1 MNIEWS
7 EAVWRGLVE
16 SAPDA
21 LVMVDV
27 EGRIVYVSSQTQNLF
42 GYSPKEL
49 LDQKIE
55 CLLPQRFRD
64 RHVGQRSNYFK
75 SLRVRPMGAGLEL
88 FGLHKSG
95 REIPIEISLSPLE
108 IPRGFL
114 VTAAIRDIS
123 DRKRAQEELRKA
135 REVAEAASR
144 SKSEFLANM
153 SHEIRTPLA
162 GILGFA
168 EMIALYCNSSEERKS
183 YLDKIRRCADT
194 LTELID
200 DILDLS
206 KVEAGALKVELLS
219 IGTISEV
226 ESVVNLFQNSASEK
240 NITFDVRYERPLP
253 EKIVTDP
260 TRLRQILSNLLG
272 NAIKFTESGSVSLRV
287 FTDKKRPNRICFAV
301 QDSGVGLSPEE
312 QNRLFH
318 PFSQADSSTT
328 RKFGG
333 TGLGLALSRRL
344 AEALE
349 GDLVLV
355 ESSPGKGSV
364 FQLSIPTHQRG
375 VPSAPSPELEDKL
388 ADSEERSS
396 WPRLDNVGILVAEDN
411 PDNQEMLKRFLGE
424 QGAVVEIASNGKL
437 ALNMAKKGGYQVILM
452 DVQMPELDGY
462 EVTKALRKENITT
475 PIIALTAHAMSDERE
490 KCLASG
496 CNEFLTKPL
505 NVKKLIHTIHRHSV
519 SSQATPA
526 GKKKK
531 KKNFSP

>member
-1 MNIEWS
+1 MGIEWT

-27 EGRIVYVSSQTQNLF
+27 DGNIVYVSAQTQRLF
-42 GYSPKEL
+42 GYTRDEL
-49 LDQKIE
+49 LNQKIE
-55 CLLPQRFRD
+55 CLLPVRFRE
-64 RHVGQRSNYFK
+64 RHVGQRSSYFQ

-95 REIPIEISLSPLE
+95 TEIPIEISLSPLE
-108 IPRGFL
+108 TPKGHL

-194 LTELID
+194 LTELIN

-219 IGTISEV
+219 INTVSEI
-226 ESVVNLFQNSASEK
+226 ETVVGLFQHVAAEK
-240 NITFDVRYERPLP
+240 HISFDVRYERPIP
-253 EKIVTDP
+253 DWIISDP

-272 NAIKFTESGSVSLRV
+272 NAIKFTDQGGVSLHV
-287 FTDKKRPNRICFAV
+287 FTDKKDSNRLCFAV
-301 QDSGVGLSPEE
+301 KDSGVGLTPE
-312 QNRLFH
+312 QQTRLFQ

-344 AEALE
+344 AKALDGE
-349 GDLVLV
+349 LTLVD
-355 ESSPGKGSV
+355 SARGKGSI
-364 FQLSIPTHQRG
+364 FQLSIPIQPKGIVATET
-375 VPSAPSPELEDKL
+375 AAIEDPPTGT
-388 ADSEERSS
+388 EERAS
-396 WPRLDNVGILVAEDN
+396 WPRLDNVRILVAEDN
-411 PDNQEMLKRFLGE
+411 SDNQEMLNRFLGA
-424 QGAVVEIASNGKL
+424 QGAIVETASNGRT
-437 ALNMAKKGGYQVILM
+437 ALNLAKGGTFHVILM

-462 EVTKALRKENITT
+462 EVTKQLRKDNITT
-475 PIIALTAHAMSDERE
+475 PIIALTAHAMNDERE
-490 KCLASG
+490 KSFASG

-505 NVKKLIHTIHRHSV
+505 NVKKLIYTVHKHCTSIPPRKPKS
-519 SSQATPA
+519 
-526 GKKKK
+526 
-531 KKNFSP
+531 

>member
-1 MNIEWS
+1 VEIDWT

-27 EGRIVYVSSQTQNLF
+27 NGKIVYVSAQTQRLF
-42 GYSPKEL
+42 GYSRDEL
-49 LDQKIE
+49 LHQKIE
-55 CLLPQRFRD
+55 CLLPTRFRD
-64 RHVGQRSNYFK
+64 GHAQQRSRYFQ
-75 SLRVRPMGAGLEL
+75 SLRVRPMGAGMEL

-95 REIPIEISLSPLE
+95 VEIPIEISLSPLE
-108 IPRGFL
+108 TPTGFL

-183 YLDKIRRCADT
+183 YLAKIRRCADT
-194 LTELID
+194 LTELIN

-219 IGTISEV
+219 VNTVSEI
-226 ESVVNLFQNSASEK
+226 ENVVGLFQHAAAEK
-240 NITFDVRYERPLP
+240 HIAFDVLYERPLP

-272 NAIKFTESGSVSLRV
+272 NAIKFTDHGGVSLRI
-287 FTDKKRPNRICFAV
+287 FPDKTDSNRLCFAV
-301 QDSGVGLSPEE
+301 KDSGVGLSPEE
-312 QNRLFH
+312 QTRLFQ

-328 RKFGG
+328 RRFGG

-344 AEALE
+344 AHALGGE
-349 GDLVLV
+349 LRLV
-355 ESSPGKGSV
+355 ESAHGEGSV
-364 FQLSIPTHQRG
+364 FELSIPIHPRG
-375 VPSAPSPELEDKL
+375 PRTPKAVAFEDASGGVLE
-388 ADSEERSS
+388 RMS
-396 WPRLDNVGILVAEDN
+396 WPRLDNVRILVAEDN
-411 PDNQEMLKRFLGE
+411 LDNQEMVTRFLGE
-424 QGAVVEIASNGKL
+424 QGAIVETAANGRTALEL
-437 ALNMAKKGGYQVILM
+437 AKGGSYNVILM

-462 EVTKALRKENITT
+462 EVTRQLRKGKVST
-475 PIIALTAHAMSDERE
+475 PIIALTAHAMNDERE
-490 KCLASG
+490 KSLAAG
-496 CNEFLTKPL
+496 CTEFLTKPL
-505 NVKKLIHTIHRHSV
+505 NVKKLIYTVHKHSTAP
-519 SSQATPA
+519 AT
-526 GKKKK
+526 
-531 KKNFSP
+531 